1 MGTNCKLIFDSNYE
15 SIKREWERETCERW
29 RDEKL
34 LYWKL
39 EREEKNKFLIFVITI
54 WIILI

>member
-15 SIKREWERETCERW
+15 SVKRERGRETWERW

-34 LYWKL
+34 LYWEL
-39 EREEKNKFLIFVITI
+39 EREEKNKFLIFVIAI